1 MSKIALEMLITLLI
15 GSTIVVNGI
24 TVNAEDIISDARQAA
39 NGANVH
45 QLQTALALYYF
56 DRSEYPDVTGGDALA
71 GALTSAGYIQP
82 SDTFD
87 SSPFDYATKDGGQD
101 YTLSIKS

>member
-1 MSKIALEMLITLLI
+1 MSKTLLEMVITLLI
-15 GSTIVVNGI
+15 GSTVLVGGI
-24 TVNAEDIISDARQAA
+24 TVHAEDIIKSARSAA

-45 QLQTALALYYF
+45 QLQTALALYYS
-56 DRSEYPDVTGGDALA
+56 DHSEYPDVTGGDALA
-71 GALTSAGYIQP
+71 GALTGAGYIQP

-101 YTLSIKS
+101 YTLSIKP

>member
-1 MSKIALEMLITLLI
+1 MSTTLLEMIITMLI
-15 GSTIVVNGI
+15 GGTVLVGGI
-24 TVNAEDIISDARQAA
+24 TVHAEDIIKSARSAA
-39 NGANVH
+39 NGANLH

-56 DRSEYPDVTGGDALA
+56 DHSAYPDVTGGAALA

-87 SSPFDYATKDGGQD
+87 SSPFNYASKNGAQN
-101 YTLSIKS
+101 YTLSIKP